1 MERRLAAILAADMVG
16 YSRLVDDDEE
26 GTLRA
31 LGAYR
36 QIIDG
41 LVADRHGRI
50 FGSAGDSVV
59 AEFASPVEAV
69 RCSIAIQEAI
79 GKQNA
84 ALSEDRRMAFRI
96 GVNLGDVVVDGDNL
110 LGDGVNI
117 AARLEGLAEPG
128 GVWVSAD
135 IYRQVKGKVEATFE
149 DLGDHEIKNIG
160 EPVRAYR
167 VALNAVAE
175 VPASAP
181 LALPDKPSIAVL
193 PFDNMSGDAE
203 QEYFSDGITEDI
215 ITALS
220 RMPWFFV
227 IARNSSFTYNGRAVD
242 VKTVARELGVRYVL
256 EGSVRKAGQRV
267 RITGQL
273 VDAITGNHVW
283 ADRYDRELT
292 DIFAVQDEVTEA
304 IVGAVAPEF
313 LSIEAKR
320 AQAKDPNELDAWDYV
335 MRGRW
340 HLWRL
345 GREDLAKARP
355 LFERAI
361 ELVPSGEYGAA
372 DLAVIHLFEAYYS
385 WSESRAHSMSEM
397 MRTAKMGVA
406 ANDHDAWAHTA
417 LGLANLFALDWDEA
431 LPPVERAIDLYPS
444 FAPALGV
451 KCLIL
456 ACIEQPD
463 AAIACFDE
471 ASRLSPRDSF
481 TPIWLVGRTFALFNA
496 GRYEEAVESAKRMVR
511 LTPDNPTAHRHLA
524 ASLGMVGRIDEAR
537 EAIDTYRR
545 LEPDHTLEDVRGR
558 VPARNPAEL
567 DIFIEG
573 MRRAGWDE

>member
-31 LGAYR
+31 LGACR
-36 QIIDG
+36 RIIDG
-41 LVADRHGRI
+41 LVDDHHGRV

-69 RCSIAIQEAI
+69 RCATAIQDAI
-79 GKQNA
+79 GMANA
-84 ALSEDRRMAFRI
+84 ALPEDRRMAYRI

-117 AARLEGLAEPG
+117 AARLEGLADPG
-128 GVWVSAD
+128 GVWISAD
-135 IYRQVKGKVEATFE
+135 IYRQVKGKVDVAFE

-160 EPVRAYR
+160 EPVRVFR
-167 VALNAVAE
+167 VVRDGAA
-175 VPASAP
+175 PASEP

-193 PFDNMSGDAE
+193 PFDNMSGEPE
-203 QEYFSDGITEDI
+203 QEYFSDGIAEDI

-227 IARNSSFTYNGRAVD
+227 IARNSSFTYKGTAVD

-283 ADRYDRELT
+283 ANRYDRELT

-320 AQAKDPNELDAWDYV
+320 AKEKDPAQLDAWDYV

-361 ELVPSGEYGAA
+361 ELAPSGEYGAA

-397 MRTAKMGVA
+397 MRTARMGVA
-406 ANDHDAWAHTA
+406 ANDHDAWAHSV
-417 LGLANLFALDWDEA
+417 LGLANLFALNWDEA
-431 LPPVERAIDLYPS
+431 LPPVEHAIQLYPS
-444 FAPALGV
+444 FAPALGI

-456 ACIEQPD
+456 ACIGQLD
-463 AAIACFDE
+463 AALACYDE

-481 TPIWLVGRTFALFNA
+481 TPIWLVGRTFALFLA
-496 GRYEEAVESAKRMVR
+496 ERYEEAVESAKQMVR
-511 LTPDNPTAHRHLA
+511 LTPDNPTACRHLA
-524 ASLGMVGRIDEAR
+524 SCLGMAGRIEEAR
-537 EAIDTYRR
+537 EALDMYRR

-558 VPARNPAEL
+558 VPARNPADL
-567 DIFIEG
+567 DRFIDG
-573 MRRAGWDE
+573 LRRAGWED